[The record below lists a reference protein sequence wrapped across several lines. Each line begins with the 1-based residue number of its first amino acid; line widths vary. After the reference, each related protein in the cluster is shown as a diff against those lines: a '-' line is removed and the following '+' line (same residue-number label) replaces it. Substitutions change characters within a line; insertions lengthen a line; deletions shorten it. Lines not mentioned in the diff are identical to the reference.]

1 MILGGEKFM
10 KQENYKV
17 KPMTVEESRKKNKQ
31 LNEDAQWFMEHFK
44 DKDPELVKILKN
56 DISLMPSDVIYEEDK
71 TEKEDFLLGEEEL
84 IEIYG
89 KEFLEKLKKENY
101 QAYSDLRNCAAFMPN
116 DIDTPKR

>member
-1 MILGGEKFM
+1 M

-84 IEIYG
+84 IEI
-89 KEFLEKLKKENY
+89 
-101 QAYSDLRNCAAFMPN
+101 
-116 DIDTPKR
+116 